1 MKVVNKIVTIS
12 MLVVA
17 SSSAYSLTIN
27 GSNSVD
33 INGYESNIHTYNQS
47 TLNAKS
53 GSDISWL
60 YAHDDSTINIEG
72 GEISW
77 LYGYDNSTINISA
90 GDISWLK
97 LYDNNETNISF
108 LDDLSW
114 LLVNDD
120 AIVNIYGSDFS
131 YSNGHL
137 SGAWGN
143 GSTFSFW
150 ALEELDLNAGNI
162 GNILPDNIILHAV
175 SVPEPSSLALL
186 VFGLAG
192 LVLRKNK
199 I

>member
-1 MKVVNKIVTIS
+1 MKIINKIVTIS
-12 MLVVA
+12 MLIA
-17 SSSAYSLTIN
+17 SSSAYSLTIY

-33 INGYESNIHTYNQS
+33 INGYESNIRAYNQS

-53 GSDISWL
+53 NSDIAWL
-60 YAHDDSTINIEG
+60 YAHDESTINIEG
-72 GEISW
+72 GETSW
-77 LYGYDNSTINISA
+77 LYGYDNSMINISA

-97 LYDNNETNISF
+97 LYDSNETNISF

-131 YSNGHL
+131 YYNGHL
-137 SGAWGN
+137 SGTWGN
-143 GSTFSFW
+143 GSAFSFW
-150 ALEELDLNAGNI
+150 ALEELDLYSGNI
-162 GNILPDNIILHAV
+162 GNILPDNIILHAA

-186 VFGLAG
+186 AFGLAG
-192 LVLRKNK
+192 LALRRNK